1 MPAPTTTSLAQCLSW
16 YIRPNEVAAAPAYRI
31 GPTYQRYC
39 GHIRSTSLVTDAAA
53 VNAVAACADG
63 KLVRASLA
71 KPFPNLKSRGLESA
85 VTLGRERPSMPLSIP
100 VIPVATT
107 TASVLC
113 QPRSSIPG

>member
-85 VTLGRERPSMPLSIP
+85 VTLGRERPNMPLSLP
-100 VIPVATT
+100 GNPAATP
-107 TASVLC
+107 TAPG
-113 QPRSSIPG
+113 PRPPRAPAPR

>member
-85 VTLGRERPSMPLSIP
+85 VPLGRERPSMPLEHP
-100 VIPVATT
+100 VT
-107 TASVLC
+107 
-113 QPRSSIPG
+113 PG